1 MCFGEILFV
10 VSLENSLQ
18 FHPCIFFPLVGFVFE
33 EDFLFSLFLVLVS
46 FSFFFFFLF
55 VRRIMNYNCWR
66 VKHRA
71 KENISNNK

>member
-33 EDFLFSLFLVLVS
+33 EDFLFSFFLVLVS
-46 FSFFFFFLF
+46 FSFFFFFYLC
-55 VRRIMNYNCWR
+55 V
-66 VKHRA
+66 
-71 KENISNNK
+71 EL